1 MDSEDDRS
9 PYISYLPLRIW
20 RGDIVYNASPM
31 KFLITGAA
39 GFLGSSL
46 ANHLARE
53 GHQVRG
59 LDDLSTGDPQAL
71 VSDVH
76 FTRGDVSDRPKLWT
90 LLQEVDVVYHLA
102 ARVSV
107 PESVLYPRDYNTVNV
122 GGTVA
127 LMEAM
132 RDVGVRRVVLAS
144 SGAVY
149 GDLGDM
155 PLRETDTPNPRSPYA
170 VSKLAAEFYVRTIG
184 GLWGIE
190 TVSLRI
196 FNAYGPGQH
205 LPASHPP
212 VLPYFLQQALRGG
225 TMVVHGDGRQTRDY
239 VYVDDVVTAMVAAST
254 APNVNGLVINIGS
267 GIGTSVRDLVKQ
279 VLDVTF
285 GKPEVLYNSR
295 TSGGVSCLT
304 ADLTLAQEKLGY
316 HPSIKLDDGLRL
328 TLQRDPRFK

>member
-1 MDSEDDRS
+1 M
-9 PYISYLPLRIW
+9 
-20 RGDIVYNASPM
+20 N
-31 KFLITGAA
+31 FLITGAA

-71 VSDVH
+71 APDVH

-155 PLRETDTPNPRSPYA
+155 PLHETDTPNPRSPYA

-212 VLPYFLQQALRGG
+212 VLPYFLQQSLRGG
-225 TMVVHGDGRQTRDY
+225 TLVIHGDGNQTRDY
-239 VYVDDVVTAMVAAST
+239 VYVDDVVSGMVAAST
-254 APNVNGLVINIGS
+254 APNVNGSVVNIGS
-267 GIGTSVRDLVKQ
+267 GVGTSVRELAKC
-279 VLDVTF
+279 VLDVTG
-285 GKPEVLYNSR
+285 GKPELIYNSK
-295 TSGGVSCLT
+295 TPGGVSCLT
-304 ADLTLAQEKLGY
+304 ADLTLAQEKLSY
-316 HPSIKLDDGLRL
+316 RPSIKLDDGLRL

>member
-1 MDSEDDRS
+1 M
-9 PYISYLPLRIW
+9 
-20 RGDIVYNASPM
+20 N
-31 KFLITGAA
+31 FLITGAA

-46 ANHLARE
+46 ANYLARE

-59 LDDLSTGDPQAL
+59 LDDLSAGDPQVL
-71 VSDVH
+71 SPDVH

-144 SGAVY
+144 SGAIY

-155 PLRETDTPNPRSPYA
+155 PLKETDNPNPQSPYA

-212 VLPYFLQQALRGG
+212 VLPYFLQQAQRGG
-225 TMVVHGDGRQTRDY
+225 TLVVHGDGNQIRDY

-254 APNVNGLVINIGS
+254 APDINGLVINIGS
-267 GIGTSVRDLVKQ
+267 GVGTSLRDLVKR
-279 VLDVTF
+279 VLDATG

-304 ADLTLAQEKLGY
+304 ADLTLAEEKLGY
-316 HPSIKLDDGLRL
+316 SPSIKLDNGLRL
-328 TLQRDPRFK
+328 TLQRDPRFR

>member
-1 MDSEDDRS
+1 M
-9 PYISYLPLRIW
+9 
-20 RGDIVYNASPM
+20 N
-31 KFLITGAA
+31 FLITGAA

-46 ANHLARE
+46 ANQLARE

-59 LDDLSTGDPQAL
+59 LDDLSTGNPQAL
-71 VSDVH
+71 STDVH

-107 PESVLYPRDYNTVNV
+107 PESILYPRDYNNVNV

-132 RDVGVRRVVLAS
+132 RDVGVRRVVLTS

-149 GDLGDM
+149 GDLADQ
-155 PLRETDTPNPRSPYA
+155 PLRESVTPNPRSPYA
-170 VSKLAAEFYVRTIG
+170 VSKLAAEYYVRTIG

-196 FNAYGPGQH
+196 FNTYGPGQH
-205 LPASHPP
+205 LPPSHPP
-212 VLPYFLQQALRGG
+212 VVPHYLRQSQRGG
-225 TMVVHGDGRQTRDY
+225 TLVAHGDGNQTRDY
-239 VYVDDVVTAMVAAST
+239 VYVDDVVSALIAAAT
-254 APNVNGLVINIGS
+254 APDVNGLVINVGS
-267 GIGTSVRDLVKQ
+267 GIETSIRDLIKC
-279 VLDVTF
+279 VLEVT
-285 GKPEVLYNSR
+285 GGNPEVLYNSK
-295 TSGGVSCLT
+295 TPSGVSRMR

-316 HPSIKLDDGLRL
+316 RPSIKLDNGLRL
-328 TLQRDPRFK
+328 TLRRDARFQ

>member
-1 MDSEDDRS
+1 M
-9 PYISYLPLRIW
+9 
-20 RGDIVYNASPM
+20 N
-31 KFLITGAA
+31 FLITGAA

-46 ANHLARE
+46 ANQLARE

-71 VSDVH
+71 APDVL

-90 LLQEVDVVYHLA
+90 LLQDVDVVYHLA

-149 GDLGDM
+149 GDLGDQT
-155 PLRETDTPNPRSPYA
+155 LTESITPNPRSPYA
-170 VSKLAAEFYVRTIG
+170 VSKLAAEFYIRTIG

-205 LPASHPP
+205 LSASHPP
-212 VLPYFLQQALRGG
+212 VVPHYLRQALRGG
-225 TMVVHGDGRQTRDY
+225 TLVAHGDGSQTRDY
-239 VYVDDVVTAMVAAST
+239 VYVDDVISALVAAAT
-254 APNVNGLVINIGS
+254 APNINGLVINVGS
-267 GIGTSVRDLVKQ
+267 GVETNIRDLIKC
-279 VLDVTF
+279 VLDVTG
-285 GKPEVLYNSR
+285 GKAEVIYNAQ
-295 TSGGVSCLT
+295 TSGGVSRMR
-304 ADLTLAQEKLGY
+304 ADLSLASQKLNY
-316 HPSIKLDDGLRL
+316 RSSISLVEGLRL
-328 TLQRDPRFK
+328 TLTRDPRFK

>member
-1 MDSEDDRS
+1 M
-9 PYISYLPLRIW
+9 
-20 RGDIVYNASPM
+20 N
-31 KFLITGAA
+31 FLITGAA

-71 VSDVH
+71 APDVH

-107 PESVLYPRDYNTVNV
+107 PESVLYPRDYNSVNV

-149 GDLGDM
+149 GDLADQ
-155 PLRETDTPNPRSPYA
+155 PLKETTIPAPRSPYA
-170 VSKLAAEFYVRTIG
+170 VSKLSAEYYVRTIG

-212 VLPYFLQQALRGG
+212 VVPHFLKQALRGG
-225 TMVVHGDGRQTRDY
+225 SLVVHGDGGQTRDY
-239 VYVDDVVTAMVAAST
+239 VFVDDVVSAMVAAAT
-254 APNVNGLVINIGS
+254 APNINGLTINVGS
-267 GIGTSVRDLVKQ
+267 GKETSIRELVKVVQ
-279 VLDVTF
+279 EVT
-285 GKPEVLYNSR
+285 GNESELLYNSN
-295 TSGGVSCLT
+295 TSSGVSRLC
-304 ADLTLAQEKLGY
+304 ADLSLAKEKLSY
-316 HPSIKLDDGLRL
+316 RPSIKLEDGLRL
-328 TLQRDPRFK
+328 TIKRDNRFK

>member
-1 MDSEDDRS
+1 M
-9 PYISYLPLRIW
+9 
-20 RGDIVYNASPM
+20 N
-31 KFLITGAA
+31 FLITGAA

-46 ANHLARE
+46 ANQLARE

-71 VSDVH
+71 APDVL

-90 LLQEVDVVYHLA
+90 LLQDVDVVYHLA

-149 GDLGDM
+149 GDLGDQT
-155 PLRETDTPNPRSPYA
+155 LTESITPNPRSPYA
-170 VSKLAAEFYVRTIG
+170 VSKLAAEYYVRTIG

-205 LPASHPP
+205 LPPSHPP
-212 VLPYFLQQALRGG
+212 VVPHYLRQSLRDG
-225 TMVVHGDGRQTRDY
+225 TLVAHGDGSQTRDY
-239 VYVDDVVTAMVAAST
+239 VYVDDVVSALVAAAT
-254 APNVNGLVINIGS
+254 APNINGLVINVGS
-267 GIGTSVRDLVKQ
+267 GIETSIRDLIKY
-279 VLDVTF
+279 VLDVTG
-285 GKPEVLYNSR
+285 GKPEVIYNAQ
-295 TSGGVSCLT
+295 TSGGVSRMR
-304 ADLTLAQEKLGY
+304 ADLTLASQKLNY
-316 HPSIKLDDGLRL
+316 RSSISLVEGLRL
-328 TLQRDPRFK
+328 TLKRDPRFK